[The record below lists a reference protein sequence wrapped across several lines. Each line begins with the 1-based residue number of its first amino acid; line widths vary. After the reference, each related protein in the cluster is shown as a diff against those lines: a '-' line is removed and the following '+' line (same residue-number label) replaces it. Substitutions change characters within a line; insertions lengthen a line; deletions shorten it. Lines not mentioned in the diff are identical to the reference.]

1 MTMPGSVIGDT
12 HVCPMFD
19 GPKPHVGG
27 AVAPPGVPTVLA
39 TNRPAVPAPGNTCI
53 CVGPP
58 ATTLKGSA
66 TVLIQNRMWA
76 RILMD
81 PHAHGGTITGPG
93 AVTVI
98 VGG

>member
-1 MTMPGSVIGDT
+1 MTPGSVIGDT

-27 AVAPPGVPTVLA
+27 AIAPPGVPTVLA
-39 TNRPAVPAPGNTCI
+39 LNRPAVPAPGNTCV
-53 CVGPP
+53 CVGTPG
-58 ATTLKGSA
+58 ASAKGSG
-66 TVLIQNRMWA
+66 TVLIQNRLWA
-76 RILMD
+76 RLFD
-81 PHAHGGTITGPG
+81 TNAHGGTITGPG